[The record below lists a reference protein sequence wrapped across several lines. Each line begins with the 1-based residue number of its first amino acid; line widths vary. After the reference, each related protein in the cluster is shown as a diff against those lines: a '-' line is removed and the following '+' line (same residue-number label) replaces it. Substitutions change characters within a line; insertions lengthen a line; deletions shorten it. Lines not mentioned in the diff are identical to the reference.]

1 MIVVC
6 RDVDKNDDG
15 FLDKDELSAM
25 LDAVGMP
32 KDPIQIPVF

>member
-1 MIVVC
+1 MH

-15 FLDKDELSAM
+15 FLDKDELAAM

-32 KDPIQIPVF
+32 KDAS